1 MPIRLLRP
9 TLRQSQRWNKL
20 PWFEQSLFIRLIT
33 LADDYGRYEAHPM
46 LIRNE
51 AFPYGDPDGKDVPVE
66 KVDSA
71 LRTLCGQ
78 NDGSGL
84 IQLYEVGGT
93 RYLQINR
100 WKERARSESKYPC
113 PTDDCHVSGTCQS
126 SDCHVPDTCQSSDKQ
141 MPASPPTPTPTP
153 TPTPK
158 PKPKPKPVR
167 EPHPESAAGRSGT
180 PLPTSSSSSSSSSS
194 TIGCWTD
201 EFGNEIPECLRTARF
216 KEALA
221 RWHQYRRE
229 IRKPYKQIGAAG
241 CLKTLAE
248 CGSATLAIKTIEQ
261 SIGNGWQGLFPLK
274 TQPEEKSKPFIP
286 GGQNY

>member
-93 RYLQINR
+93 QYLQINR

-113 PTDDCHVSGTCQS
+113 PADDCHLS
-126 SDCHVPDTCQSSDKQ
+126 DTCQSDDKQ

-153 TPTPK
+153 KPT
-158 PKPKPKPVR
+158 PVR

-180 PLPTSSSSSSSSSS
+180 QLPTSSSSSSTT

-229 IRKPYKQIGAAG
+229 IRKPYKRIGAAG

-248 CGSATLAIKTIEQ
+248 CGSAELAVKTIEQ

>member
-1 MPIRLLRP
+1 M
-9 TLRQSQRWNKL
+9 
-20 PWFEQSLFIRLIT
+20 FIRLIT

-71 LRTLCGQ
+71 LRALCGQ

-113 PTDDCHVSGTCQS
+113 PTDDCHVPDTCQS
-126 SDCHVPDTCQSSDKQ
+126 SDCHLSDTCQADDCHLSGTCQSDDKQ
-141 MPASPPTPTPTP
+141 MP
-153 TPTPK
+153 
-158 PKPKPKPVR
+158 
-167 EPHPESAAGRSGT
+167 
-180 PLPTSSSSSSSSSS
+180 SSSTT

-248 CGSATLAIKTIEQ
+248 CGSAALAIKTIEQ

>member
-1 MPIRLLRP
+1 
-9 TLRQSQRWNKL
+9 
-20 PWFEQSLFIRLIT
+20 
-33 LADDYGRYEAHPM
+33 M

-113 PTDDCHVSGTCQS
+113 PSDDCHVSDTCQSDACHVSDTCQS
-126 SDCHVPDTCQSSDKQ
+126 SDCHLSDTCQADDKQ

-153 TPTPK
+153 TPTP
-158 PKPKPKPVR
+158 VR
-167 EPHPESAAGRSGT
+167 EPCPTDDCHLSDTCQSGDCH
-180 PLPTSSSSSSSSSS
+180 LSDK
-194 TIGCWTD
+194 CQ
-201 EFGNEIPECLRTARF
+201 E
-216 KEALA
+216 
-221 RWHQYRRE
+221 
-229 IRKPYKQIGAAG
+229 
-241 CLKTLAE
+241 
-248 CGSATLAIKTIEQ
+248 ATL
-261 SIGNGWQGLFPLK
+261 GF
-274 TQPEEKSKPFIP
+274 
-286 GGQNY
+286 